1 MFDFI
6 MDDNFYSRAFSP
18 IVLYFILCYTVTKTS
33 GWYIYSDSFSSLFAM
48 NIYVLII
55 ILMFANFKYKSSIIF
70 VTLVIIHASVSYTHL
85 TLPTN

>member
-33 GWYIYSDSFSSLFAM
+33 GWYIYSDSF
-48 NIYVLII
+48 
-55 ILMFANFKYKSSIIF
+55 
-70 VTLVIIHASVSYTHL
+70 
-85 TLPTN
+85 